1 MRQILAALAFT
12 ATLAATAPA
21 RADYYVE
28 YYRDNLFLGLAY
40 HRIGCLT
47 NWATVQSNQEYDG
60 FTTSDYCFAG
70 TSSDSVPS
78 GSWFDY
84 QYLSSSFS
92 AAQSRL
98 DSCGAQTNNRYGT
111 QGYTARSSTCSSIR
125 NKAPCKA
132 GCSAGWPW
140 PRSSFRRESGR
151 VHGWCR
157 KVRPTVGRC

>member
-92 AAQSRL
+92 AAQSKL
-98 DSCGAQTNNRYGT
+98 DSCGAQTNNKYGT
-111 QGYTARSSTCSSIR
+111 QGYTARSSTCSYNILTNCNSDCWMR
-125 NKAPCKA
+125 YFSTCV
-132 GCSAGWPW
+132 GH
-140 PRSSFRRESGR
+140 R
-151 VHGWCR
+151 VSTASTCFGYSY
-157 KVRPTVGRC
+157 P